1 MGFFEKLRAGLN
13 RTKQNIVERFD
24 EIVRSADAPER
35 RSRPIDVETVGALEE
50 LLISADIGVAATDRI
65 IAAVSKSSRNGTGL
79 RDLVKREILDVF
91 ATADRPI
98 VVNQPPQITL
108 IVGVNGTGKTT
119 TVGKLANLL
128 KSQGKNPLVCAAD
141 TFRAAAVEQLE
152 VWSKRAN
159 VDIIR
164 AREGSDPAAVVF
176 DAITSGKAKG
186 RDPILV
192 DTAGRLH
199 TRTNLMNELDK
210 IRRIAAR
217 EVPGAPHEVLLV
229 LDATVG
235 QNGVT
240 QAREFMAV
248 AGVNGIVLAKLDGTA
263 KGGVAVAIAHDL
275 KLPIR
280 YVGVGEA
287 IDDLVPFN
295 ADEYVNG
302 LFEEKW

>member
-1 MGFFEKLRAGLN
+1 MGLFDKLKAGLA

-24 EIVRSADAPER
+24 EIVRSADAPEQ

-65 IAAVSKSSRNGTGL
+65 IAAVSKGSRNGGGL
-79 RDLVKREILDVF
+79 RELVKNEILSVF
-91 ATADRPI
+91 AAVDRPI
-98 VVNQPPQITL
+98 VVDQRPQITL

-128 KSQGKNPLVCAAD
+128 KRQGKNPLVCAAD

-176 DAITSGKAKG
+176 DAITSGKARG

-199 TRTNLMNELDK
+199 TRTNLMNELEK

-217 EVPGAPHEVLLV
+217 EVPGAPQEVLLV

-280 YVGVGEA
+280 YVGVGEG